1 MSNPPPPEPASS
13 TKHLSILHH
22 PIPFTSTTLALR
34 QISSTTSGGSTGTT
48 GSTLWL
54 SAQLLSLYL
63 LSLPNKKGTILDL
76 GSGIGY
82 LPLCLRSKGYEVIA
96 TDIPEVIESVL
107 RDNVDN
113 GLATVSSG
121 KDGIEVVAL
130 DWETVSA
137 TGNLPECL
145 TGKKIDIITT
155 SDTFYAPH
163 LLRPLLATLQALS
176 DNQKTPPVIYVGLER
191 RDPGLIDKA
200 LHEARSMGLNLNR
213 IDKGRIDKLMF
224 EAGWDG
230 EEWDDVE
237 IWKGKFARA
246 SSGRT
251 RK

>member
-1 MSNPPPPEPASS
+1 M
-13 TKHLSILHH
+13 
-22 PIPFTSTTLALR
+22 
-34 QISSTTSGGSTGTT
+34 
-48 GSTLWL
+48 
-54 SAQLLSLYL
+54 
-63 LSLPNKKGTILDL
+63 
-76 GSGIGY
+76 
-82 LPLCLRSKGYEVIA
+82 RSKGYEVIA
-96 TDIPEVIESVL
+96 TDISEVIESVL

-121 KDGIEVVAL
+121 KDGIEVVTL

-137 TGNLPECL
+137 TGNLPEYL
-145 TGKKIDIITT
+145 IGKKIDTITT

-163 LLRPLLATLQALS
+163 LLRPLLATLRTLS
-176 DNQKTPPVIYVGLER
+176 DTQKTQPVIYVGLER

-237 IWKGKFARA
+237 IWKGKFART
-246 SSGRT
+246 SVKT